1 MVERRSE
8 ERHVRRLCLHI
19 HCDVYEEREREIERE
34 AERETKSETEPE
46 RRIEREE
53 DEKRKCF

>member
-53 DEKRKCF
+53 DE

>member
-19 HCDVYEEREREIERE
+19 HCDVYEEREREGDRKRGRERNK
-34 AERETKSETEPE
+34 ERD
-46 RRIEREE
+46 RAREKNRE
-53 DEKRKCF
+53 GGR